1 MKALIAA
8 LALLATPATA
18 QEVVECDWRATAAAL
33 AEPWEDNSA
42 TFANGAVRIALL
54 DTIDPAAGALHLLVL
69 SPPFNELGDRQCRV
83 VSHGQGVGFAG
94 LYFSEAEFNF
104 EPLGGD
110 AVRVTYHLGYE
121 RLISLS
127 RRVSLMVIFGAG
139 LPLMLIVGAVV
150 WFFVVNNAEPAV
162 RWQVFQCFQ
171 IFHAIWPPFLLLS
184 LYSMGRRHSK
194 TFASNILATLEL
206 AD

>member
-94 LYFSEAEFNF
+94 LYFSELEAGYDPAKGLTFSVPVQIYLPEESFSN
-104 EPLGGD
+104 GGQLHIALNQSTGAI
-110 AVRVTYHLGYE
+110 AVD
-121 RLISLS
+121 
-127 RRVSLMVIFGAG
+127 
-139 LPLMLIVGAVV
+139 
-150 WFFVVNNAEPAV
+150 
-162 RWQVFQCFQ
+162 
-171 IFHAIWPPFLLLS
+171 
-184 LYSMGRRHSK
+184 
-194 TFASNILATLEL
+194 LEL
-206 AD
+206 GNE